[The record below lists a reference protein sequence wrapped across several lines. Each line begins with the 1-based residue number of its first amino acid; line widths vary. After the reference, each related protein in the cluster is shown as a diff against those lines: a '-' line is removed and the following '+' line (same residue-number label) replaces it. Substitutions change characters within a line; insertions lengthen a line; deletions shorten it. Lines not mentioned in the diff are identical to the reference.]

1 MSVPDDLEDV
11 DPGLARERTELAW
24 HRTAISFAA
33 LGGALL
39 KIRPVAGIP
48 VLVISAAVWQL
59 GRSARMRGT
68 GNVRGRRLL
77 LISVAITAISVAALI
92 ISFLVQ
98 STGIR

>member
-1 MSVPDDLEDV
+1 MTVPDDIEDV

-33 LGGALL
+33 LGGAIV

-48 VLVISAAVWQL
+48 VLVFCAAVWVL
-59 GRSARMRGT
+59 GRPARPRGS
-68 GNVRGRRLL
+68 GYLRGRRLL
-77 LISVAITAISVAALI
+77 LITVAITAISAAALI
-92 ISFLVQ
+92 ISFLGH